1 MKTIMIACRTI
12 ERELKKA
19 IQDTGVSYPCTWL
32 ESGLHNYPEKLRESL
47 QKSLDEVSSDTDR
60 VILAFGY
67 CGNAVNGLRTGN
79 FQLILPRVDD
89 CITLML
95 GSFKK
100 RQEISAEAASYF
112 LTKGW
117 LEGERNIWAEYLYTR
132 EKYGERKAKI
142 IFRSLL
148 SNYKRLAVVDTKA
161 YSLTDIL
168 PETRHIAH
176 ELNLNHEV
184 IQGNDSFI
192 RQLLTGPWLPERFL
206 VTEPNHAISNRD
218 LMTFG

>member
-32 ESGLHNYPEKLRESL
+32 ESGLHNYPEKLRASL
-47 QKSLDEVSSDTDR
+47 QKSLDEVSSGTDR

-161 YSLTDIL
+161 YSLPDIL

-192 RQLLTGPWLPERFL
+192 RQLLTGPWLPVRFL
-206 VTEPNHAISNRD
+206 VIEPNHAISNRD

>member
-1 MKTIMIACRTI
+1 MKTIMIACKTI

-19 IQDTGVSYPCTWL
+19 IRDTGISYPCTWL
-32 ESGLHNYPEKLRESL
+32 ESGLHNYPEKLREAL
-47 QKSLDEVSSDTDR
+47 QKTLDEISSETER

-67 CGNAVNGLRTGN
+67 CGNAVNGLKTGN

-117 LEGERNIWAEYLYTR
+117 LDGERNIWAEY
-132 EKYGERKAKI
+132 
-142 IFRSLL
+142 
-148 SNYKRLAVVDTKA
+148 V
-161 YSLTDIL
+161 
-168 PETRHIAH
+168 
-176 ELNLNHEV
+176 
-184 IQGNDSFI
+184 
-192 RQLLTGPWLPERFL
+192 
-206 VTEPNHAISNRD
+206 
-218 LMTFG
+218 